1 MVHVHPLHLSLQN
14 EVKGILKK
22 KQNKTKKKQK
32 NKKKKNKIKNKNKK
46 TKKEKEDRHKMIYG
60 ILFRATRARHML
72 AVVKKLV
79 IKVNSK
85 FYLYHKIK
93 K

>member
-14 EVKGILKK
+14 EVKGILKT
-22 KQNKTKKKQK
+22 KTKT
-32 NKKKKNKIKNKNKK
+32 KNKK

-72 AVVKKLV
+72 AVEKKLV

-85 FYLYHKIK
+85 FYLYHKTK